1 MEQSNN
7 KSFKYFWHKAISI
20 VGVAVFLFHS
30 TTICAQI
37 KIVGDDYS
45 GQLTASKSY
54 YDKDVDFEKFFPSF
68 NDTVFDALYSHWS
81 SIQLY
86 GFGSGGYDRV
96 NLTGDTVYLPIDS
109 WIESI
114 PSATIINLRDKE
126 GRKSTDRKEI
136 IDFCIDRMGAVQ
148 NRMMKKGYY
157 EIVGYVF
164 CSDNAVIVRR
174 LNRLG
179 QIEEVDDFKGK
190 INGRRYLEWDKETT
204 TKKLKD
210 RILEGVTDD
219 YYNCPYCDIK
229 KYIKYIVFRSLED
242 DALYY
247 LSYSARIG
255 GGSSFDYRKGSIIHS
270 MMPLRFYNIAKTYI
284 GEDVYILYAKELVR
298 DPLSDRLVKI
308 MDSVFVVKDIVMKN
322 QNYYVILNGLNTG
335 SFALPFDKI
344 YNINKFEE
352 FKELIF
358 TQYKERKEKGGYV
371 KCLNYRDGY
380 DYYTLV
386 KRKEFQM
393 LKKREM
399 ISQSQL
405 EKELK
410 LKEQQRKQAQAKAD
424 AAFRQQMLTKY
435 GDRFGNLVAN
445 KQVSLDMTKEM
456 CRDAWGKPINTYRT
470 TTKYGQSEVWSYNY
484 KTRVYFYNGKVVQID
499 D

>member
-1 MEQSNN
+1 M
-7 KSFKYFWHKAISI
+7 
-20 VGVAVFLFHS
+20 
-30 TTICAQI
+30 
-37 KIVGDDYS
+37 
-45 GQLTASKSY
+45 
-54 YDKDVDFEKFFPSF
+54 
-68 NDTVFDALYSHWS
+68 
-81 SIQLY
+81 
-86 GFGSGGYDRV
+86 

-126 GRKSTDRKEI
+126 GRQSSEDKNI
-136 IDFCIDRMGAVQ
+136 IDFCIDSMGAVQ

-164 CSDNAVIVRR
+164 CSDNAEIVRE
-174 LNRLG
+174 LNKLG
-179 QIEEVDDFKGK
+179 QIEKVVSWDDK
-190 INGRRYLEWDKETT
+190 IIGRESLEWDKETT

-210 RILEGVTDD
+210 RILEGITDA
-219 YYNCPYCDIK
+219 YYNYPYCDIS

-247 LSYSARIG
+247 LSYSARIDIG
-255 GGSSFDYRKGSIIHS
+255 YVFNYTYGSIIHS

-284 GEDVYILYAKELVR
+284 GEDVYILYTKELVR

-352 FKELIF
+352 FEELF
-358 TQYKERKEKGGYV
+358 LHNRKKEKGGYV
-371 KCLNYRDGY
+371 KCLNYGDGY
-380 DYYTLV
+380 KDYYTGDGYEGYYTLV

-405 EKELK
+405 EKEQQLR
-410 LKEQQRKQAQAKAD
+410 EQQRKQAQAKAD

-445 KQVSLDMTKEM
+445 KQVTLDMTKEM